1 MKQSTA
7 MTLLVLACAASMP
20 AMAQSTLRPMDAS
33 AASLLTGD
41 APAQSGPNTPPP
53 RTLAPMQSL
62 DPQATVSTNS
72 PATIASAV
80 PAQLAPMSSLDQ
92 GTSFSAPLTARSS
105 MLPAGSRL
113 SVALERY
120 VRERGWDLRWQI
132 DEDYVLD
139 ANLPIPA
146 ADLIESVTWVVHAYQ
161 SQGGMYGVVPRFA
174 RSNRVVVI
182 EKMDV
187 RDNY

>member
-1 MKQSTA
+1 MKQFTA
-7 MTLLVLACAASMP
+7 MTLLALACIASMP

-33 AASLLTGD
+33 AASLLSGD
-41 APAQSGPNTPPP
+41 APGVDAPSSSSSRP
-53 RTLAPMQSL
+53 LMPMQSM
-62 DPQATVSTNS
+62 DSQPSVST
-72 PATIASAV
+72 SA
-80 PAQLAPMSSLDQ
+80 LAPSTHLAPLSSLDQ
-92 GTSFSAPLTARSS
+92 GSGVSPPLNIRSS
-105 MLPAGSRL
+105 MLPAGTRL
-113 SVALERY
+113 SVALDRF

-139 ANLPIPA
+139 ANLPIPT

>member
-33 AASLLTGD
+33 AASLLTGI
-41 APAQSGPNTPPP
+41 APEQSGPITPPP

-62 DPQATVSTNS
+62 GPQATVSTS
-72 PATIASAV
+72 SSETIASAV

-92 GTSFSAPLTARSS
+92 GTNFSAPLTTRSS